1 MRDANNIWDS
11 RVVSVICDFKIIK
24 LMDTRFNKKN
34 EREEKR
40 KKEKDFKD
48 TLKLQWWH
56 HQYR

>member
-48 TLKLQWWH
+48 TLKL
-56 HQYR
+56 